1 MCANRVLKVFH
12 VDLKICFHTR
22 SICQG
27 ELSCNDGV
35 ILFTFVGEKPDGS
48 LVQFRYVAVHQAQN
62 ILHAWTAFEQ
72 ALILL

>member
-22 SICQG
+22 SICQW
-27 ELSCNDGV
+27 ELGFKECV

-48 LVQFRYVAVHQAQN
+48 LVELRYIAVHQAQN
-62 ILHAWTAFEQ
+62 ILHARTAFE
-72 ALILL
+72 